1 MKTILKILYRLSYF
15 KIADWILEKLI
26 NSRKIGLL
34 KVISA
39 NGHYKNR
46 LMISNQLKK
55 LSAKNQ
61 LLLLE
66 TIINDNIQ
74 VISQNGIRAAGK
86 LKLKKGLIKKVA
98 KREKYWVERES
109 ELIKKR
115 ARTEEL
121 LNNSTNHKRKF
132 SDGETYKH
140 TKQMLKKPM
149 NTGSWY

>member
-15 KIADWILEKLI
+15 KIADWIMEKLI
-26 NSRKIGLL
+26 DLRKIGLL

-74 VISQNGIRAAGK
+74 VIYQNGIRAAGK

-115 ARTEEL
+115 A
-121 LNNSTNHKRKF
+121 
-132 SDGETYKH
+132 
-140 TKQMLKKPM
+140 
-149 NTGSWY
+149 